1 MPIEISDGAHQEG
14 DTYKAQYIS
23 GLLHL
28 SRCRKFSQVQKKPA
42 LFDFVFFFPNENMS
56 NDQDFG
62 SELDNYVNSS
72 NKTEQQDEWMFDE
85 KTGVHVIHEKQLV
98 MYQQDGIWI
107 SGDYN
112 QFYPQRYIYDS
123 QTQAWLDTVTNE
135 YSFYDETTQ
144 SYIPLTDEY
153 WLGHPQGTHSIRL
166 VVQSSPHFAA
176 GQVVLV
182 DENGLTI
189 GRDRSWDSRLRLPE
203 MIVSKY
209 HAMVYLDKQEKLFYM
224 IDNGSQH
231 GTFVNEKRLSEPKQ
245 ASLPYELRHL
255 DIVRIGSTS
264 LQVHLH
270 DMGWPCHDCS
280 ASEFIETTC
289 GKKEKKQTQQIH
301 VDLEKSRR
309 EWIKNAKKLYTPTI
323 DHENNY
329 VDRAKIRRKH
339 TKPEKFIKPEESD
352 ITEPSPLPPLISY
365 QTPVGGIGNKMLQ
378 KLGWQ
383 QGQSLGK
390 HGDGILEPVRPSSQT
405 NRLGLG
411 IQPTTQAPTNE
422 SKKEKQWRLAQERY
436 KNNFT

>member
-1 MPIEISDGAHQEG
+1 
-14 DTYKAQYIS
+14 
-23 GLLHL
+23 
-28 SRCRKFSQVQKKPA
+28 
-42 LFDFVFFFPNENMS
+42 MS
-56 NDQDFG
+56 NDQNFG
-62 SELDNYVNSS
+62 SELDNYV
-72 NKTEQQDEWMFDE
+72 KTSKTTEYQDEWAFDE
-85 KTGVHVIHEKQLV
+85 KIGVYVIHEKQLI
-98 MYQQDGIWI
+98 MYQQDGSWI

-112 QFYPQRYIYDS
+112 QFYSQRYICDS
-123 QTQAWLDTVTNE
+123 QTQAWFDTVTNE

-153 WLGHPQGTHSIRL
+153 WLGYPQGTHSIRL
-166 VVQSSPHFAA
+166 VIQSSPHLAA
-176 GQVVLV
+176 GRVALV

-209 HAMVYLDKQEKLFYM
+209 HAMIYLDKQEKLFYM

-245 ASLPYELRHL
+245 ASLPYELRHQ

-270 DMGWPCHDCS
+270 NMGWPCQYCL
-280 ASEFIETTC
+280 ASDFIETTS

-309 EWIKNAKKLYTPTI
+309 EWIKNAKKLYTPTT
-323 DHENNY
+323 DHENYY

-339 TKPEKFIKPEESD
+339 TKPERFVKPEEPD
-352 ITEPSPLPPLISY
+352 LIEPTPTPLPPPISY
-365 QTPVGGIGNKMLQ
+365 HTPVGGIGNKMLQ

-405 NRLGLG
+405 SRSGLG
-411 IQPTTQAPTNE
+411 TPLIPQASNNE